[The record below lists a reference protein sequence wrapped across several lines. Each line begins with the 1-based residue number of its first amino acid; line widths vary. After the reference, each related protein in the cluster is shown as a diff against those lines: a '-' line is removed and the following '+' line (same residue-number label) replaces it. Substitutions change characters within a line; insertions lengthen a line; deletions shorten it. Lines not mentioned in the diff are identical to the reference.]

1 MKFLTPATFT
11 ACLLTAVALAGPAA
25 IKARVE
31 EPALPETMGGCSLKC
46 AFAWSVEVQATG
58 GQKLAAVKKLND
70 ENAETTWIAT
80 DGTSGV
86 GAKLKL
92 VFPKKLAAEIEG
104 NTPLYGLDIING
116 AWVSEPQWKAH
127 ARVKKARLYYRD
139 KPLADVTFAD
149 SRRWQRVSFPDV
161 FVRSGDWMTFEI
173 LEIYPGEK
181 GAGVAITEIVL
192 EGGH

>member
-1 MKFLTPATFT
+1 MKLRALAILS
-11 ACLLTAVALAGPAA
+11 ACLLAAVALADPAA

-31 EPALPETMGGCSLKC
+31 EPALQETMGGCSLKC
-46 AFAWSVEVQATG
+46 AFVWSVEVQAAG
-58 GQKLAAVKKLND
+58 GQKLAAAKKLTD
-70 ENAETTWIAT
+70 ENAETAWIAA

-86 GAKLKL
+86 GAKLKF
-92 VFPKKLAAEIEG
+92 VFPKKLPAEIEG

-116 AWVSEPQWKAH
+116 AWLTEQQWKAH

-139 KPLADVTFAD
+139 KPIADVTFAD
-149 SRRWQRVSFPDV
+149 SRRWQRLSFPDV
-161 FVRSGDWMTFEI
+161 FIGSGDSMTFEI

-181 GAGVAITEIVL
+181 GAGVAITEVVL